1 MGRVILVLIIVA
13 GLIWGLSSAECPK
26 CDGSGEFSRQVE
38 HKNDCFVCKGR
49 GELKCSWQT
58 SWTDK
63 GFAWNLGNYEHRSRN
78 IAREEKFKKYI
89 TVMFS
94 LYLTDYVQDAVGLQK
109 KIVITAQAM
118 DISERLKTKDSM
130 TRSVLEVEK

>member
-1 MGRVILVLIIVA
+1 
-13 GLIWGLSSAECPK
+13 
-26 CDGSGEFSRQVE
+26 
-38 HKNDCFVCKGR
+38 
-49 GELKCSWQT
+49 
-58 SWTDK
+58 
-63 GFAWNLGNYEHRSRN
+63 
-78 IAREEKFKKYI
+78 
-89 TVMFS
+89 MFS